1 MIAPSARLLNAA
13 ERNMPKRYGVKEKDL
28 VVAYVLD
35 MLLTGRLRS
44 GDRLDRNAITTAL
57 GLSRVPVQEGLNQ
70 LEHDGILE
78 SRYHRGAFVHRFDAD
93 VLREHHEVH
102 GLLTGAAAARAAANP
117 RPDVLDRLERSMA
130 VLRARTDSREF
141 LDTADAY
148 RNIVLDEYAGPRLT
162 AGIRASR
169 GFMPFEFWATHP
181 DTVAQLLPLAEAE
194 HAAIRRRHPAA
205 ARQACLDRTDLMA
218 DVLVADLH
226 RRGVLADLDSV

>member
-13 ERNMPKRYGVKEKDL
+13 ERKMPKRYGVKEKDL
-28 VVAYVLD
+28 VVAHVLD

-102 GLLTGAAAARAAANP
+102 GLLTGAAAARAAADP

-130 VLRARTDSREF
+130 LLRARTDSREF

-181 DTVAQLLPLAEAE
+181 DTVAQL
-194 HAAIRRRHPAA
+194 
-205 ARQACLDRTDLMA
+205 
-218 DVLVADLH
+218 
-226 RRGVLADLDSV
+226 